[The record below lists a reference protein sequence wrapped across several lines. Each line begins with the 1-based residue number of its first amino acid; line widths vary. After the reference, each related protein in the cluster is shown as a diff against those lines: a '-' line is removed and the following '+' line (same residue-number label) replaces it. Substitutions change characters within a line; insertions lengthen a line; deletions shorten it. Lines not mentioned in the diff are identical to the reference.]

1 MKKVQ
6 DKLLSLKNDLVF
18 QELFGNPKNR
28 LITGHLL
35 SLILNRKVSN
45 VNLDLNKR
53 MLGKRADSKVYRL
66 DLRVKFNDGED
77 CNIELQVKQFAFM
90 PERMLEYW
98 ATMYSNKLSS
108 GERYNTLKPSI
119 SILIACHKL
128 PELKDIS
135 SYHTVWSLK
144 EKNHIDCNLTDHIE
158 LHILEIPKIK
168 ETEILTDELAQ
179 WLKFIDN
186 SENKEVEKLMFM
198 SENKYYKQAREELEY
213 LSGDECFQRQVEAR
227 AWYLMDQDVQNEER
241 EKKAKAEG
249 LKIGKADGMAEGIAK
264 GLSNGIA
271 KGKKEKQIEIAKKMK
286 TKNMPLKEII
296 ELTGL
301 TKEEIEK
308 L

>member
-18 QELFGNPKNR
+18 QELFGNPKNK

-35 SLILNRKVSN
+35 SLILKRKVSN
-45 VNLDLNKR
+45 VNLDLNK
-53 MLGKRADSKVYRL
+53 
-66 DLRVKFNDGED
+66 
-77 CNIELQVKQFAFM
+77 
-90 PERMLEYW
+90 RMLEYW

-264 GLSNGIA
+264 GMAKGLSEGLSNGIA
-271 KGKKEKQIEIAKKMK
+271 KGKKEIAKKMK
-286 TKNMPLKEII
+286 SKNMPLKEII